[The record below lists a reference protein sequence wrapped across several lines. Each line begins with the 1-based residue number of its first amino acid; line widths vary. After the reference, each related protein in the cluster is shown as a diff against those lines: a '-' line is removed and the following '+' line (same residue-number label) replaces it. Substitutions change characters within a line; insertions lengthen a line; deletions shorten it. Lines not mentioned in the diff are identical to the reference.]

1 MGGSVNTEV
10 IDFTAGMNTV
20 RASHLI
26 APNECQAIVNVNI
39 KDGSLLSMPSLIH
52 LSPALQP
59 HFTEFR
65 EEILYYPNFRTN
77 ARLGNN
83 LYWADGLNTGKVM
96 FDGRRLPL
104 GITPPTTIAAIES
117 AANPGFGTHTGDFQY
132 TYTFYSTDTGVESA
146 PAPLPPYLTVDK
158 EDIVITALEAL
169 PPTADAY
176 RIYRIG
182 GYLPRFT
189 MVTQLAVEPA
199 TSARG
204 TITLGGTTAVGGL
217 DITVEIRDDL
227 GAVVGLHTYNTDVG
241 DTPEMIANSLA
252 LRINISDVYTT
263 TVIGEVIHLKSVGV
277 GVTQNSYTLTTTSLD
292 TNITI
297 AHVDPTGAT
306 AQVDTLPYTDVLDDT
321 EIDGRLLTTLRSG
334 APLAGMNDFVEL
346 NGRLFGSKGA
356 NLYFSAAGNP
366 DAWYINNFF
375 TMPDNITGTAKTPA
389 GLLVFGE
396 SYTYLLLGTAPQNFR
411 LKVISNVLGC
421 IARESIAYLD
431 DQVIWLSET
440 GLCMS
445 NGYQIKDLTSDKI
458 ETIIGIQPISA
469 CVLNEVYYL
478 AFKPSLFPTEELF
491 PNHGLYPDGSVGT
504 GDLEEGLIYLDFK
517 RGRNYSYGMYSYP
530 NVASI
535 GILDAELHVVTF
547 IPNVTFL
554 SCVDPLPCDGY
565 LQCNAYDLNLAGK
578 LRGADF
584 TELFYISPTFV
595 DGSYSTLKQYEKIR
609 LNMIGEFNIKAIFSD
624 GKVAIEEDIK
634 VTDEVTIVDGK
645 AFSRDDVTLM
655 GIPNAENHSYSIAF
669 VIRGRGVIKSI
680 QYSWK
685 NRELP

>member
-26 APNECQAIVNVNI
+26 APNECRALVNVNI

-52 LSPALQP
+52 LAPARHP
-59 HFTEFR
+59 YFTEFR
-65 EEILYYPNFRTN
+65 EELLYYPNFRTN

-83 LYWADGLNTGKVM
+83 LYWADGLDTGKVM
-96 FDGRRLPL
+96 FDGRELPL
-104 GITPPTTIAAIES
+104 GINPPTTPAAIES
-117 AANPGFGTHTGDFQY
+117 AANTPNGTHTGDFQY
-132 TYTFYSTDTGVESA
+132 TYTFYSSDTGVESA

-158 EDIVITALEAL
+158 EDIVITTLDPL
-169 PPTADAY
+169 PPEADTY
-176 RIYRIG
+176 RLYRIG

-189 MVTQLAVEPA
+189 MVDQLAVTPA
-199 TSARG
+199 TKAVGS
-204 TITLGGTTAVGGL
+204 ITLGGTTAVGAL
-217 DITVEIRDDL
+217 EVTVEVRDEL
-227 GAVVGLHTYNTDVG
+227 AAVVGVYTYHTVAG
-241 DTPEMIANSLA
+241 DTPELVLLA
-252 LRINISDVYTT
+252 LSLMIEAGGVYTT
-263 TVIGEVIHLKSVGV
+263 TVSGLVITITSVGV
-277 GVTQNSYTLTTTSLD
+277 GVTQNSYVLTSSSTD
-292 TNITI
+292 TGITI
-297 AHVDPTGAT
+297 AHVDPTGAVP
-306 AQVDTLPYTDVLDDT
+306 QIDTLPYTDVLDDT
-321 EIDGRLLTTLRSG
+321 EIDGRLLLTLRSG

-346 NGRLFGSKGA
+346 NGRLFGSRGA

-478 AFKPSLFPTEELF
+478 AFKPSLFPTDDLF
-491 PNHGLYPDGSVGT
+491 PSFGLYPDGSVGT

-517 RGRNYSYGMYSYP
+517 RGRGYSYGMYQYD

-554 SCVDPLPCDGY
+554 SCEDPLPCDGY

-578 LRGADF
+578 LIGADF

-595 DGSYSTLKQYEKIR
+595 DGSYSTLKQYDKIR
-609 LNMIGEFNIKAIFSD
+609 LNMIGKFNVKVLFSD
-624 GKVAIEEDIK
+624 GTVVIEEDIK

-645 AFSRDDVTLM
+645 AFSKDDVTLL
-655 GIPNAENHSYSIAF
+655 GIPNAENSSYSIGF
-669 VIRGRGVIKSI
+669 MIRGRGVIKSI

-685 NRELP
+685 NREIP